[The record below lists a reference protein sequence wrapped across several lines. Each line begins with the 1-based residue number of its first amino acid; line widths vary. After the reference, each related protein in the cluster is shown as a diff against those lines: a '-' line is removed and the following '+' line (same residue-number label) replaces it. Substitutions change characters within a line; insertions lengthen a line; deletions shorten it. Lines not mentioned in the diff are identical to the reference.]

1 MRVTLAQEA
10 SQTVPHEP
18 RRPEPRDTPAPAWG
32 GRRRCQDRRVTAA
45 PEIDPSLPPFEQL
58 SLERLRTRTSIK
70 WRMFDPDV
78 LPLWVAE
85 MDALPTP
92 AVARALGAA
101 LAEGD
106 TGYPAMGTAYAESLL
121 GVAQRR
127 WGWTFDPALTHTAA
141 DVITGVH
148 AALELVTEPGDGV
161 LVPMPVYAPLHA
173 FTALM
178 GRRVVPSPLTDAGR
192 LDLDH
197 IAATLDQ
204 GAVRAVL
211 LCSPHNPTGVV
222 HTEAE
227 LDALAA
233 LAAESGV
240 EVVVDEIHALLV
252 PAGTTFT
259 PYLAVA
265 DQGLVVT
272 SASKAYNLAGLKAAV
287 IVAGPGSAHLL
298 ERIPKPVLYGTSAF
312 GIVAH
317 RAAWDG
323 GDAWIDAVNANIAS
337 NAGYLAELLAE
348 HLPQVGY
355 RPPEA
360 TYLAWLD
367 CRALGLGDD
376 PSEAFRERG
385 RVALNPGPEFGVGGD
400 GFVRLNLACSRA
412 VLEEAVLRMAAT
424 VG

>member
-1 MRVTLAQEA
+1 
-10 SQTVPHEP
+10 
-18 RRPEPRDTPAPAWG
+18 
-32 GRRRCQDRRVTAA
+32 VTAA
-45 PEIDPSLPPFEQL
+45 APEVDPSLPPFEQL
-58 SLERLRTRTSIK
+58 TLDQLRARTSIK

-85 MDALPTP
+85 MDALPAP
-92 AVARALGAA
+92 AIGEALAAA
-101 LAEGD
+101 LAAGD
-106 TGYPAMGTAYAESLL
+106 TGYPAMGTAYADSFL
-121 GVAQRR
+121 GVAQSR
-127 WGWTFDPALTHTAA
+127 WGWGFDPALTHTAA

-178 GRRVVPSPLTDAGR
+178 GRRVVPSPLTEAGR

-197 IAATLDQ
+197 IAATLER
-204 GAVRAVL
+204 GGVRAVL

-227 LDALAA
+227 LDALAQ
-233 LAAESGV
+233 LAAEFGV
-240 EVVVDEIHALLV
+240 DVVVDEIHGLLV
-252 PAGTTFT
+252 PEGATFT
-259 PYLAVA
+259 PYLSVA
-265 DQGLVVT
+265 DEGLVVT
-272 SASKAYNLAGLKAAV
+272 SASKAYNLAGLKAAM

-312 GIVAH
+312 GILAH
-317 RAAWDG
+317 RAAWDH

-337 NAGYLAELLAE
+337 NAAYLGELLAAE
-348 HLPQVGY
+348 LPAVGY
-355 RPPEA
+355 RPPAA

-385 RVALNPGPEFGVGGD
+385 RVALNPGPEFGDGGA

-412 VLEEAVLRMAAT
+412 VLEEAVRRMAAT
-424 VG
+424 VR